1 MDDYL
6 AKPVS
11 IAGIDTRYLDV
22 IRSLQRP
29 GKPDLL
35 EKVIGQY
42 FEDAALQ
49 VELMRNGYSA
59 GDTAAVKSASHRL
72 KSSSANLGALRLAE
86 LCQELERLCK
96 EGGLYAGAPLISAI
110 DEAFLD
116 AKAQLE
122 PFSVQPFTA

>member
-1 MDDYL
+1 MPVIDGYL

-35 EKVIGQY
+35 ENVIGQY
-42 FEDAALQ
+42 LEDAALQ
-49 VELMRNGYSA
+49 VEVMRNGYST
-59 GDTAAVKSASHRL
+59 GDTAAVKAASHRL
-72 KSSSANLGALRLAE
+72 KSSSANLGALHLAE
-86 LCQELERLCK
+86 LCQELESQSKVGELS
-96 EGGLYAGAPLISAI
+96 ADMNLISAI

-116 AKAQLE
+116 ARAQLE
-122 PFSVQPFTA
+122 TFYSGK